1 MTVFIHVEEP
11 SIKDALDVLMPRL
24 LDARAVTLNI
34 IDHGSK
40 PQLLRNLPN
49 RLAGYARRLV
59 REDIRVLVVID
70 RDDDDCLQLKQQLEA
85 IAAAVG
91 LATKTVPDADGNF
104 RVVNRIVVEELEAWF
119 FGDVPALCA
128 AYPGVPDTLA
138 RKSRYRDPDAIVGG
152 TWEKLL
158 QILQQAGHYR
168 ASERLPKTE
177 VARRVAVLMNPRQN
191 RSASFNHFVTG
202 LEALLA

>member
-1 MTVFIHVEEP
+1 MIVFIHVEEP
-11 SIKDALDVLMPRL
+11 SMKNALDVLMPRL
-24 LDARAVTLNI
+24 LGERAAALNI

-40 PQLLRNLPN
+40 QQLLLKLPN
-49 RLAGYARRLV
+49 RLAGYAKRLGH
-59 REDIRVLVVID
+59 EDIRALVVID
-70 RDDDDCLQLKQQLEA
+70 RDDDNCLQLKRQLEGF
-85 IAAAVG
+85 AAAVG
-91 LATKTVPDADGNF
+91 LATKSSPDGDGQF

-128 AYPGVPDTLA
+128 AYPGVAATLDCRA
-138 RKSRYRDPDAIVGG
+138 GYRDPDAITGG

-158 QILQQAGHYR
+158 QILQRAGHYR

-177 VARRVAVLMNPRQN
+177 VARRVAALMNPRQN
-191 RSASFNHFVTG
+191 RSTSFNHFVTG